1 MEMALHDA
9 IGDGLKMSLP
19 ELEQAIREI
28 KGYILTALHCAGSGH
43 AGGSLSAAELVGT
56 AFLSEM
62 RHKPD
67 DPAWPDRDRFYFS
80 AGHKAPLWYAA
91 LGYCGYFPIEEMATL
106 RKLNSPFQGHP
117 DMTKVAG
124 LELSCGSLG
133 QGLSVAVGDALA
145 SRINGR
151 HYRVFCL
158 MGDGEQQEGQIWEA
172 AMAAGHYK
180 LDNLVGILDKNSLQI
195 DGPVEEV
202 MNIDPIA
209 AKYEAFGWN
218 VLECDGNSVPEVL
231 EAFRQARSIVGKPIL
246 ILARTVKGSGV
257 SFMENQASW
266 HGKVPNREELDLA
279 LKEIGVKDV
288 PVESMIRRSM
298 EYQRSVDREVE
309 ALMPVFS
316 RNYWWN
322 AQDSMKV
329 EMKPTR
335 KGFGEALRDTTDERV
350 CAIGSDISTSICI
363 DEFYRTK
370 PERKNRWISM
380 GIAEQSATAVA
391 AGLAK
396 NGMIPFIGTYGVFAA
411 GRALDQLRTTVCYGK
426 FNVKIAGAHAGISVG
441 PDGATHQALEEIY
454 QIAGLPNMTMFSGA
468 DSEETR
474 KLTLASIDTPGPCY
488 IRFAREATP
497 VITEAKTPFKPGTAT
512 VIRYSGTEA
521 ARFIDAFT
529 TVLSTDYSGTG
540 EDLTIM
546 ATGPVVAEAMRAAWI
561 LKSEFGVETR
571 ILNFSTIKPLDVKAV
586 VAAAGETKAVLTVE
600 EHQKGG
606 FGNLVASAVLSS
618 GVIARNPVKFA
629 MMGIEDRF
637 GTSGAPWEL
646 MKYFGLT
653 GEHIAKRGAE
663 LLGPIGVG
671 LGHSPSAGPSH
682 NAGSGFAS

>member
-1 MEMALHDA
+1 MTTHEEAGNGTA
-9 IGDGLKMSLP
+9 MSLP
-19 ELEQAIREI
+19 ELERAIRDI

-43 AGGSLSAAELVGT
+43 SGGSLSAAELVGT

-67 DPAWPDRDRFYFS
+67 DPTWTDRDRFYFS

-91 LGYCGYFPIEEMATL
+91 LGYCGYFPVEEMATL

-117 DMTKVAG
+117 DMTKVPG

-145 SRINGR
+145 SRVNGKP
-151 HYRVFCL
+151 YRVFCL

-180 LDNLVGILDKNSLQI
+180 LDNLIGILDKNSLQI

-209 AKYEAFGWN
+209 AKYQAFGWH
-218 VLECDGNSVPEVL
+218 VIECDGNSVPEVL
-231 EAFRQARSIVGKPIL
+231 EAYKQARSLKGKPIL

-266 HGKVPNREELDLA
+266 HGKAPSREELDLA
-279 LKEIGVKDV
+279 LKELGVRHV
-288 PVESMIRRSM
+288 PVEAMI
-298 EYQRSVDREVE
+298 QRSAEHQRAIDREVE
-309 ALMPVFS
+309 SLMPTFS
-316 RNYWWN
+316 RDYWWN
-322 AQDSMKV
+322 VQDSMKV
-329 EMKPTR
+329 DMKPTR

-350 CAIGSDISTSICI
+350 CAIGSDISASICI
-363 DEFYRTK
+363 DEFYKGK
-370 PERKNRWISM
+370 PERKNRWFSM

-411 GRALDQLRTTVCYGK
+411 GRALDQLRTTVCYGR

-474 KLTLASIDTPGPCY
+474 KMTLASIDTPGPCY
-488 IRFAREATP
+488 LRFAREATP
-497 VITEAKTPFKPGTAT
+497 VVTDAKTPFKVGTAT
-512 VIRYSGTEA
+512 VIRYGGVET
-521 ARFIDAFT
+521 ARFIDAFAT
-529 TVLSTDYSGTG
+529 ALSTDYSGSG
-540 EDLTIM
+540 EDLSII

-561 LKSEFGVETR
+561 LKREFGIETR
-571 ILNFSTIKPLDVKAV
+571 ILNISTIKPLDVKAI
-586 VAAAGETKAVLTVE
+586 VAAAGETKAILTVE

-606 FGNLVASAVLSS
+606 LGNLVASAILSS
-618 GVIARNPVKFA
+618 GVVARNPVKFS

-653 GEHIAKRGAE
+653 GEHVAKRGAE
-663 LLGPIGVG
+663 LLGQSG
-671 LGHSPSAGPSH
+671 
-682 NAGSGFAS
+682 AGSGLSAATQPHPGAGFAS